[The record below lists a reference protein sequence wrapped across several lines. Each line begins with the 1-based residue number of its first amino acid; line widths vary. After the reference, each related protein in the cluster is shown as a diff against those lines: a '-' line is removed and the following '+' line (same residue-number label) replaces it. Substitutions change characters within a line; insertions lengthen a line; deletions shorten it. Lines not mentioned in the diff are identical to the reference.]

1 LSLRI
6 DTVPSVS
13 SLQARRSAA
22 AFSAAA
28 RVGGAVLALG
38 YLTGLVNGPLVAVVG
53 GLALITFGRSL
64 RMDRAGQALAAAG
77 LAVIAG
83 CLGIAALRWGTLELA
98 ELRSVQAVLGP
109 TIVVGPEPA
118 AAATIVATVSASL
131 ALCLWVAALPTRGF
145 VEWTITTLETLVV
158 ALGLVTSFW
167 GPKILLGYD
176 ALPSSDVL
184 GSLGNWAAAAAIVT
198 VAGVG
203 GGQLARVFPQL
214 VRTGLMVA
222 AVVGLAVA
230 AGLIGST
237 L

>member
-1 LSLRI
+1 MSLRI

-22 AFSAAA
+22 FSAGA

-64 RMDRAGQALAAAG
+64 RMDRASQTLAAAG

-109 TIVVGPEPA
+109 TIVVGPQPA
-118 AAATIVATVSASL
+118 ATAAIIATVSGSL
-131 ALCLWVAALPTRGF
+131 ALGLWVAALPTRGF
-145 VEWTITTLETLVV
+145 VEWTLTTLETLVV
-158 ALGLVTSFW
+158 ALGLVTAFW
-167 GPKILLGYD
+167 GPKVLLGYD
-176 ALPSSDVL
+176 ALPSSEVL
-184 GSLGNWAAAAAIVT
+184 GSLVSWAVAVAIVT

-203 GGQLARVFPQL
+203 GGHLARALPRA

-222 AVVGLAVA
+222 ALVGLAVA

>member
-1 LSLRI
+1 M
-6 DTVPSVS
+6 
-13 SLQARRSAA
+13 
-22 AFSAAA
+22 
-28 RVGGAVLALG
+28 LALG

-64 RMDRAGQALAAAG
+64 GMDRASQTLAAAG

-109 TIVVGPEPA
+109 TMVVGPEPA
-118 AAATIVATVSASL
+118 AAAAIIATVAASL
-131 ALCLWVAALPTRGF
+131 ALGLWVAALPTRGF
-145 VEWTITTLETLVV
+145 VEWTWTTLETVVV
-158 ALGLVTSFW
+158 ALGVVTAFW
-167 GPKILLGYD
+167 GPKILFGYA
-176 ALPSSDVL
+176 ALPSSEVL
-184 GSLGNWAAAAAIVT
+184 GSLGNWAAAAGIMT

-203 GGQLARVFPQL
+203 GGYLARAFPQP

-222 AVVGLAVA
+222 ALVGLAVA
-230 AGLIGST
+230 AGMIGST